1 MQRLKQPRLL
11 VWQYEGL
18 KLTETVFSIL
28 ILGLLIGWSVLLG
41 LACGSNL
48 VNDGGN
54 VVIVDHLT
62 QSQAI
67 NCLYDIDILRE
78 VFGGVVGLVM
88 LTLMARLARKL
99 VRQTMRNSITR
110 ATTMTKLV
118 ISTGKSVRLPVLK
131 ANSPW
136 RRQTM
141 AYSQVKRAPIWVPV
155 SDSKLDRQAR
165 KQQQRAW
172 REQEQQAK
180 RQRLADLASD
190 EVMVAPIDIST
201 WFGTVTLAPKCLHVY
216 AFM

>member
-18 KLTETVFSIL
+18 KLTETVFAIL

-41 LACGSNL
+41 LACGINL
-48 VNDGGN
+48 VNDGEN

-62 QSQAI
+62 QSQAV
-67 NCLYDIDILRE
+67 NCLYDILRE
-78 VFGGVVGLVM
+78 GFWGIVGLVM

-99 VRQTMRNSITR
+99 VRQTMQNSITR
-110 ATTMTKLV
+110 ATTMTRLV
-118 ISTGKSVRLPVLK
+118 TSTGKSVRLPVLK

-141 AYSQVKRAPIWVPV
+141 AYSQVKRAPSWVPV

-165 KQQQRAW
+165 KQQQKAW

-190 EVMVAPIDIST
+190 GGAD
-201 WFGTVTLAPKCLHVY
+201 
-216 AFM
+216 